1 MRSEDA
7 RAKRVNEV
15 SGCSSRLPL
24 SLLEGMARA
33 SCLQFVQSV
42 PHAGRLAE
50 GRPLSEDGLTKTTSP
65 RGLTSV
71 YREQAR

>member
-1 MRSEDA
+1 MRSEEA

-15 SGCSSRLPL
+15 SGCSLRLPL
-24 SLLEGMARA
+24 SLLEGMAA

-42 PHAGRLAE
+42 PHAGRRAE